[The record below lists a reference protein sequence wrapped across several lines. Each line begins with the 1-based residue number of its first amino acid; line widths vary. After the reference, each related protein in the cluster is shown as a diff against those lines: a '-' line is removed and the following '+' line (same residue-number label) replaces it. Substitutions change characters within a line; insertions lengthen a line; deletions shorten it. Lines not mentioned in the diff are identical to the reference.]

1 METGDGESPEEN
13 PQSRK
18 GLLPHCLH
26 SLKVAGFLPI
36 PWKCYGKKRR
46 TVNRA
51 EEMFQK
57 KIAKVQRTGTQS
69 LEWLDLNRQQK
80 NSTVHYKV
88 RMQEVQPEQ
97 TSYKRQVLGCIV
109 SRFNEKKRSFFF
121 QKSGRFQFWFL
132 PELVK
137 CRCTLQIY
145 FSRCCWKLP
154 RSIIV
159 RLLFHGCL
167 LQLPEI
173 PKNCPKSAIFG
184 NHCMTSLSNID
195 TFWVGTFWLRDLSCL
210 SLTFGK

>member
-1 METGDGESPEEN
+1 MKVLREEKTDCESCRRNVSKEN
-13 PQSRK
+13 S
-18 GLLPHCLH
+18 
-26 SLKVAGFLPI
+26 
-36 PWKCYGKKRR
+36 
-46 TVNRA
+46 
-51 EEMFQK
+51 E
-57 KIAKVQRTGTQS
+57 GTKDRNS
-69 LEWLDLNRQQK
+69 EFRVTRLEQTTEKLYHI
-80 NSTVHYKV
+80 HYKV

-109 SRFNEKKRSFFF
+109 SKFNEKKRSFFC
-121 QKSGRFQFWFL
+121 QKSGRFQFWLL

-173 PKNCPKSAIFG
+173 PRNCPKSAIFG

-210 SLTFGK
+210 SPTFGK